1 MRRNRTINPNTGYPN
16 LIAYSGEIVVPQTIT
31 YQNKTYTVSSIAYAS
46 EKTASSTTV
55 NMSYPVDKTSNVAS
69 SKITKIT
76 LPETITEIPASSFE
90 GCSGL
95 EEIKFSDQIKK
106 IDNYTFRN
114 CTKLSRVNATAKSI
128 FNLPKSLES
137 IGKEAFLNS
146 GVITVTIPPLKS
158 WDTESFKGCEKL
170 TSIYIDGV
178 DADKDTK
185 NEYVHAIP
193 MYSFGN
199 CPNVSVIAIHGGHTT
214 IYHHAFGLDKK
225 TTHKL
230 TDVYFTGD
238 TPPTRQGNG
247 GFENI
252 PRQAYCR
259 VSPDLTDAQK
269 AAWKKWD
276 NQTWNHPFIG
286 VAYDS
291 TVGVGG
297 IETDEQTQ
305 PERWFNMQGME
316 MQPTENL
323 APGIYIKVQGN
334 KRMKVIVK

>member
-1 MRRNRTINPNTGYPN
+1 MSDSSVCGLSSRKCSCRNIRLGQWLQKQRTADRRHLVLNSPRSGEATVRRNRTINPNTGYPN

-158 WDTESFKGCEKL
+158 WDKESFKGCEKL

-193 MYSFGN
+193 MYSFCN

-214 IYHHAFGLDKK
+214 IYHHAFG
-225 TTHKL
+225 
-230 TDVYFTGD
+230 
-238 TPPTRQGNG
+238 
-247 GFENI
+247 
-252 PRQAYCR
+252 
-259 VSPDLTDAQK
+259 
-269 AAWKKWD
+269 
-276 NQTWNHPFIG
+276 
-286 VAYDS
+286 
-291 TVGVGG
+291 
-297 IETDEQTQ
+297 
-305 PERWFNMQGME
+305 
-316 MQPTENL
+316 
-323 APGIYIKVQGN
+323 
-334 KRMKVIVK
+334 